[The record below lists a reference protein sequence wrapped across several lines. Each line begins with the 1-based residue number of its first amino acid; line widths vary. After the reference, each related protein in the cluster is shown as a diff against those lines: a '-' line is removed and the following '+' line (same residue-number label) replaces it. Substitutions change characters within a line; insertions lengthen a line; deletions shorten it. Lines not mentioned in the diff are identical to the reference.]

1 METILEET
9 REKRKENTS
18 VTVHSTKKYE
28 ICMQQEISNRKYI
41 HFETLVATHESPAN
55 SCATPLTHY
64 RIGRLHMPLQREKE
78 RSKRKREYEAHSEIQ
93 GAGDTVINITK
104 STQQRQTNDKDKM

>member
-18 VTVHSTKKYE
+18 VTVRSTKKYE

-41 HFETLVATHESPAN
+41 HFETLIATHESLPTAIAQHHLQTTELGD
-55 SCATPLTHY
+55 CTCHY
-64 RIGRLHMPLQREKE
+64 RE
-78 RSKRKREYEAHSEIQ
+78 RKREIEEKEESM
-93 GAGDTVINITK
+93 K
-104 STQQRQTNDKDKM
+104 STQ